1 MVDSLS
7 DEQQKNTIDDL
18 EKIYITD
25 KKYRLMAFLD
35 DRAIPHNA
43 RESFTIWHLALQND
57 DYYMNYGIF
66 ANGLLVESTSKRYM
80 KELSG
85 MELID

>member
-1 MVDSLS
+1 
-7 DEQQKNTIDDL
+7 
-18 EKIYITD
+18 
-25 KKYRLMAFLD
+25 MAFLD
-35 DRAIPHNA
+35 DRAIPYNA
-43 RESFTIWHLALQND
+43 IGSFTIWHLALQND